1 MSAQEKIF
9 FVREI
14 MDIFREL
21 ADQGKCVILVS
32 HSAEV
37 ADLCD
42 ECYELV
48 KVSGKSTKKLNKR

>member
-1 MSAQEKIF
+1 M
-9 FVREI
+9 REI

-48 KVSGKSTKKLNKR
+48 KVSGKSDKKLNNR